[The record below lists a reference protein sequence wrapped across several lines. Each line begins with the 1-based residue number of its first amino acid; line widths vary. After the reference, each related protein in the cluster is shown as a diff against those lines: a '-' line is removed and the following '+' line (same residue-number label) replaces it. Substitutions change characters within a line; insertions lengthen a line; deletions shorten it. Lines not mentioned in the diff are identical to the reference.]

1 MEKNVKMCVS
11 ILVHAWNNV
20 SFTVLQSN
28 WPIAEKEGILNKDLY
43 SKTKMK
49 RLIILEKTYSYET
62 LYVLNSNGHGHNFKQ
77 KKIWIFYRHFQQ
89 STEILVQVIELKLSF
104 RAHNYLETCW
114 SFFVYIL
121 REESKYQV

>member
-1 MEKNVKMCVS
+1 M
-11 ILVHAWNNV
+11 
-20 SFTVLQSN
+20 QSN

-77 KKIWIFYRHFQQ
+77 KKNLNFLKTFSTINWNFSASHWVKIEFQSSQLSGNMLVIFCLHFKRGIEISGLKQIWMTF
-89 STEILVQVIELKLSF
+89 L
-104 RAHNYLETCW
+104 
-114 SFFVYIL
+114 
-121 REESKYQV
+121 